1 MNYARIAMTTPTPST
16 QMLKTVET
24 DVLIVGAGP
33 AGAAASLALSQL
45 GVANIIINKYR
56 STSPGPRAHITN
68 QRTMEFLRDFGLE
81 EAAKKLA
88 TPWSYMGE
96 HAFSTSLAGEELGRI
111 PAWASSAAAQGQ
123 HLAASP
129 STYCDLPQ
137 LYLEPL
143 LISETSLRGADVR
156 FRTEY
161 ISHVQDENG
170 VTARLLDLVTEEE
183 FEVRAKFMIGADGA
197 RSKVA
202 ADAGLPFEG
211 ACGLGETGAI
221 NIEFKADLSRY
232 CDHRRSD
239 MYWMIQCGKNLMG
252 SASGPGF
259 SVIRMVRP
267 WNRWVCVVG
276 YEMAKGTPDPSHD
289 EVIPL
294 VQRTLGT
301 DSVPIEVISVST
313 WTTNAQF
320 ATSNTKGRVF
330 CMGDAVHRH
339 TPFGGLGM
347 NTSIQ
352 DAYNLAWKLAM
363 VSKGQAGLG
372 LLRSYDAERSPIAR
386 QIVNFALNGGM
397 SLGPLAKALELPP
410 GATDADMAVSLKRLK
425 EPTKEG
431 AERRAALRAG
441 MDGTLA
447 GFGRAHGVELNQRYT
462 SEAIAQDGS
471 EEVPF
476 ARDPAEFYQASTRP
490 GAHLPH
496 AWLTHKQHRVST
508 FDLCGKGRFT
518 LLTGLS
524 GKGWVDTA
532 AQAAEALGIELC
544 VRVIGLGED
553 YVDSQGEFAKLSEI
567 SESGALLVRP
577 DLMIA
582 WRSPDAS
589 EGMRRQLLPVLQQI
603 LQRGR

>member
-1 MNYARIAMTTPTPST
+1 MP
-16 QMLKTVET
+16 KTIET

-33 AGAAASLALSQL
+33 AGAAASLALSRA

-68 QRTMEFLRDFGLE
+68 QRTMEFLRDFDLE

-96 HAFSTSLAGEELGRI
+96 HAFSTSLAGEEFGRI
-111 PAWASSAAAQGQ
+111 PAWARSAAAQGE

-143 LISETSLRGADVR
+143 LIGEASQRGADVR

-161 ISHVQDENG
+161 LSHIQDEDG
-170 VTARLLDLVTEEE
+170 VTAHLLDLVSEQE
-183 FEVRAKFMIGADGA
+183 FEVRAKFLIGADGA

-202 ADAGLPFEG
+202 ADLELPYEG

-239 MYWMIQCGKNLMG
+239 MYWMIQCGSNLMG
-252 SASGPGF
+252 SAPGPGF

-276 YEMAKGTPDPSHD
+276 YDMAQGTPAPTHADVLPF
-289 EVIPL
+289 

-301 DSVPIEVISVST
+301 DSVPIEIISVST

-320 ATSNTKGRVF
+320 AVHNSKGRVF

-363 VSKGQAGLG
+363 VAKGQAGLA
-372 LLRSYDAERSPIAR
+372 LLNSYDSERSPVAR
-386 QIVNFALNGGM
+386 QVVNFALNGGM
-397 SLGPLAKALELPP
+397 SLGPLVNALELQP
-410 GATDADMAVSLKRLK
+410 GATDADMAASLARLK
-425 EPTKEG
+425 EPTAEG
-431 AERRAALRAG
+431 ARRRATLRAA
-441 MDGTLA
+441 MDGTIA
-447 GFGRAHGVELNQRYT
+447 GFGHAHGVELNQRYA
-462 SEAIAQDGS
+462 SGAIVPDGS
-471 EEVPF
+471 PDVPF
-476 ARDPAEFYQASTRP
+476 SRDPAYYYQPSTRP

-524 GKGWVDTA
+524 GKAWAKAAATA
-532 AQAAEALGIELC
+532 ADVLGIELR
-544 VRVIGLGED
+544 VHVIGLGES
-553 YVDSQGEFAKLSEI
+553 YVDSHGEFAKLSEI
-567 SESGALLVRP
+567 DESGVLLVRP

-582 WRSPDAS
+582 WRAPDAG
-589 EGMRRQLLPVLQQI
+589 ENHLQQLLPVLRKI
-603 LQRGR
+603 LHRDEQPTT